1 MKLKI
6 FGDVIPVHK
15 AKDLQS
21 AGEYHIDA
29 KKILIQAD
37 LVGDQYY
44 ETLLHE
50 LMEAVFFRCSIYQS
64 VNHDAKEIF
73 IDCISKAIVENFKLT
88 PKK

>member
-6 FGDVIPVHK
+6 FGDVVPVYK
-15 AKDLQS
+15 AKNLES
-21 AGEYHIDA
+21 AGEYHIKE
-29 KKILIQAD
+29 KKIYIQEE

-64 VNHDAKEIF
+64 MDHGTKEIF
-73 IDCISKAIVENFKLT
+73 IDCVSKAIVENFKIT